1 MAHTNTQDAL
11 RERARALLEDGT
23 VEYVIGWEAG
33 RFEGQTTPAF
43 VREASDADRLIYNE
57 HCSNLL
63 AKYPLSDTTTVGRIG
78 VVVRG
83 CDSRGINLALKD
95 GQIAREH
102 LYLIGIECAGIL
114 DARSGERS
122 AVCTTCTHRNPV
134 VYDELIGELVEERS
148 DPGRFEDIERIEAL
162 SPEERYEYWAG
173 VFSRCIRCKACRD
186 ACPGCTCKEC
196 FTDQNAMGWQGKET
210 SLVENQN
217 YGITRMFHA
226 GERCIE
232 CGACERVCPMGLPL
246 MQLCRKVVK
255 DAQDIFGE
263 YVAGIDDETPS
274 PLDTYLLEDVEE
286 FM

>member
-1 MAHTNTQDAL
+1 MTYTTLQDSL
-11 RERARALLEDGT
+11 RERVRALLAEGT
-23 VEYVIGWEAG
+23 VEYLIGWEAG
-33 RFEGQTTPAF
+33 RFEGQTAPTF
-43 VREASDADRLIYNE
+43 IRDASETERLVYNE
-57 HCSNLL
+57 YCTSLL
-63 AKYPLSDTTTVGRIG
+63 AKYPLSDNTTAGRIG

-102 LYLIGIECAGIL
+102 LYLIGIACEGMK
-114 DARSGERS
+114 DPKSGELRT
-122 AVCTTCTHRNPV
+122 VCAECTHPVPV
-134 VYDELIGELVEERS
+134 VSDELIGEPVEPRS
-148 DPGRFEDIERIEAL
+148 GGNRFEEVERIEAM
-162 SPEERYEYWAG
+162 SPDERYEYWAG

-186 ACPGCTCKEC
+186 ACPCCTCKEC
-196 FTDQNAMGWQGKET
+196 FTDQAAMGWQGKET

-232 CGACERVCPMGLPL
+232 CGECERVCPMGLPL
-246 MQLCRKVVK
+246 MQLNRKIIK

-263 YVAGIDDETPS
+263 YVAGIDDVTPS